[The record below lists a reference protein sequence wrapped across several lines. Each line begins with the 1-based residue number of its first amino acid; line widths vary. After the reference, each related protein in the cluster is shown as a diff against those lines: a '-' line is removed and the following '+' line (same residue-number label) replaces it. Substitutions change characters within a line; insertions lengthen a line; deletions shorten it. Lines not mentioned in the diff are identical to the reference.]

1 MDLSFSLQGSR
12 DVRRSRSFNTG
23 SKDMEEKKST
33 GSPTYMRK
41 RHKPLVV
48 KKVPARELETNT
60 VSGYLERKCFNG
72 QWVR

>member
-1 MDLSFSLQGSR
+1 
-12 DVRRSRSFNTG
+12 
-23 SKDMEEKKST
+23 MEEKKST

-48 KKVPARELETNT
+48 KKVPAKDLENNT
-60 VSGYLERKCFNG
+60 LSGYLERKCFNG